1 MKPLTKSLLTTLL
14 LLVWP
19 VISYAN
25 EDSENARLPLEELRY
40 FTQVF
45 DQIRQAYV
53 EEIDDQALLEMA
65 ISGLLNGLD
74 PHSLYMD
81 EAAFSELQESTSGEF
96 GGLGIEVGMEGSFI
110 KVISPIDD
118 TPAYRAGIQA
128 GDLIIKLD
136 DQLVQGMP
144 LTEAIELMRGPKGS
158 KVTLTIVRQNTDG
171 PFEVEITRDI
181 IQVMSVRHR
190 ILEPGFG
197 YVRIAQFQENT
208 GADFREALSDLQ
220 KQKDGLK
227 GLVLDLRN
235 NPGGLLNSSV
245 DVADA
250 LLDGGLVVYTEGRI
264 PSSKEQFYATA
275 GDALNGIPVVVLI
288 NEGSASAA
296 EIVAGALQDHH
307 RAVLLGTSSF
317 GKGSVQTVIPLGTK
331 RAIKLTTARYYTPNK
346 RSIQAEGIRPDI
358 TVRPAE
364 IHLLET
370 QKQIKEAN
378 LAGHLSS
385 DSDPQIADKEELL
398 QTDNQLYEAINL
410 LQGLEIF
417 SRNTSRADAAQ

>member
-1 MKPLTKSLLTTLL
+1 LITLL
-14 LLVWP
+14 ILVWP
-19 VISYAN
+19 VISHAN
-25 EDSENARLPLEELRY
+25 DEAADNARLPLEELRY

-74 PHSLYMD
+74 PHSLYMN
-81 EAAFSELQESTSGEF
+81 EKAFGELQESTSGEF

-136 DQLVQGMP
+136 DQLVQGMT

-158 KVTLTIVRQNTDG
+158 KLTLTIVRQNTEG

-190 ILEPGFG
+190 TLEPGFG

-208 GADFREALSDLQ
+208 GADFREALAELQ
-220 KQKDGLK
+220 KESETLK

-245 DVADA
+245 EVADA

-264 PSSKEQFYATA
+264 PSSREQFYATS
-275 GDALNGIPVVVLI
+275 GDALKGIPVVVLI

-317 GKGSVQTVIPLGTK
+317 GKGSVQTVIPLGQK
-331 RAIKLTTARYYTPNK
+331 RAIKLTTARYFTPGK
-346 RSIQAEGIRPDI
+346 RSIQAEGIQPDI
-358 TVRPAE
+358 IVRPAE
-364 IHLLET
+364 IRLLET
-370 QKQIKEAN
+370 QKQVKEAN

-385 DSDPQIADKEELL
+385 DNDKQTAGKDDLL
-398 QTDNQLYEAINL
+398 QTDNQLYEAVNL
-410 LQGLEIF
+410 LQGLDIF
-417 SRNTSRADAAQ
+417 SRINAASPANQKKNSAH

>member
-1 MKPLTKSLLTTLL
+1 MKPLTKSLLMTLL
-14 LLVWP
+14 ILGWP
-19 VISYAN
+19 VLPHAN
-25 EDSENARLPLEELRY
+25 EEADDARLPLEELRY

-74 PHSLYMD
+74 PHSLYLD
-81 EAAFSELQESTSGEF
+81 EKAFGELQESTSGEF
-96 GGLGIEVGMEGSFI
+96 GGLGIEVGIEDSFI

-136 DQLVQGMP
+136 DQLVQGMT
-144 LTEAIELMRGPKGS
+144 LTESIELMRGPKGS

-181 IQVMSVRHR
+181 IQIMSVRQR
-190 ILEPGFG
+190 TLEPGFG
-197 YVRIAQFQENT
+197 YVRIAHFQEHT
-208 GADFREALSDLQ
+208 GADFRQALADLQ
-220 KQKDGLK
+220 KEKDPLK

-245 DVADA
+245 EVADA

-264 PSSKEQFYATA
+264 PSSREQFYATS
-275 GDALNGIPVVVLI
+275 GDTLKGIPIVVLI

-296 EIVAGALQDHH
+296 EIVAGALQDHR

-317 GKGSVQTVIPLGTK
+317 GKGSVQTVIPLGAK

-346 RSIQAEGIRPDI
+346 RSIQAEGIQPDI
-358 TVRPAE
+358 IVRPAE

-385 DSDPQIADKEELL
+385 GNDKQSADKDDLL

-410 LQGLEIF
+410 LQGLDIF

>member
-1 MKPLTKSLLTTLL
+1 MKPLTKSLLMTLL
-14 LLVWP
+14 ILAWP
-19 VISYAN
+19 VLSHAN
-25 EDSENARLPLEELRY
+25 EEADDARLPLEELRY

-74 PHSLYMD
+74 PHSLYLD
-81 EAAFSELQESTSGEF
+81 EKAFGELQESTSGEF

-136 DQLVQGMP
+136 DQLVQGMT

-158 KVTLTIVRQNTDG
+158 KVTLTVVRQNTEG

-181 IQVMSVRHR
+181 IQVMSVRQR
-190 ILEPGFG
+190 TLEPGFG
-197 YVRIAQFQENT
+197 YVRIAHFQENT
-208 GADFREALSDLQ
+208 GADFRQALADLQ
-220 KQKDGLK
+220 KEKEALK

-245 DVADA
+245 EVADA

-264 PSSKEQFYATA
+264 PSSREQFHATS
-275 GDALNGIPVVVLI
+275 GDALKDIPIVVLI

-296 EIVAGALQDHH
+296 EIVAGALQDHR
-307 RAVLLGTSSF
+307 RAVVLGTSSF
-317 GKGSVQTVIPLGTK
+317 GKGSVQTVIPLGAK

-346 RSIQAEGIRPDI
+346 RSIQAEGIQPDI
-358 TVRPAE
+358 IVKPAE

-370 QKQIKEAN
+370 QKQIREAN

-385 DSDPQIADKEELL
+385 DNDKQTPGKDDLL

-410 LQGLEIF
+410 LQGIEIF
-417 SRNTSRADAAQ
+417 SRNTSRSDASQ